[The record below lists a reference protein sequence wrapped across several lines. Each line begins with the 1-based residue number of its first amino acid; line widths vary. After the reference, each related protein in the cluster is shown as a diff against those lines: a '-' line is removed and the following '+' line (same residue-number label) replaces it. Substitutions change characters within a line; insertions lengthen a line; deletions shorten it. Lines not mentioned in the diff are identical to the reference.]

1 MNQAL
6 DDAPYA
12 VDEARNRRAWWTVAA
27 AAAVAC
33 GVWAWVHFVQ
43 PSAQEAAAP
52 VGTAFP
58 WDRSGESGTTA
69 PGSPL
74 ASTKQSIDQALQVDE
89 AGHLKVTR
97 SVRNVFD
104 SFLGSAGKEPL
115 PKVRERIVA
124 HLSSRLPKAAAA
136 EAQALLDH
144 YLAYGAALQD
154 LGKAGALQG
163 HGPDERQSQLYAIED
178 LRSRHFSPTERQ
190 AFFGDDL
197 ALEHYAVSRLQALQ
211 DLTIAPLDKAHR
223 LKQLRAELPPALQ
236 ASLQP
241 SDVQIDVNTVTRDWR
256 ASKGSPQE
264 LRAIREELLG
274 VQGADQLEATERDT
288 AAWKQ
293 QLQSFSA
300 QRKALMADP
309 SLSDAQR
316 QQALERLRQQSLA
329 ELERL
334 HAQTP

>member
-1 MNQAL
+1 MNTSN
-6 DDAPYA
+6 DDIPFI
-12 VDEARNRRAWWTVAA
+12 DNSPRNRRAWWTVAIA
-27 AAAVAC
+27 SAVTC

-43 PSAQEAAAP
+43 PIQIDNAAP
-52 VGTAFP
+52 PSAAFP
-58 WDRSGESGTTA
+58 WNRSGESSTA
-69 PGSPL
+69 SPGPQ
-74 ASTKQSIDQALQVDE
+74 AAAKPSTDIALQVDE

-97 SVRNVFD
+97 NVRNLFD
-104 SFLGSAGKEPL
+104 SFLGSAGNEPL

-124 HLSSRLPKAAAA
+124 HLDSRLPKLAAA
-136 EAQALLDH
+136 EAKALLDH

-154 LGKAGALQG
+154 LSKAGALPG
-163 HGPDERQSQLYAIED
+163 HGADERQSQLYAIED
-178 LRSRHFSPTERQ
+178 LRARHFSAAERQ

-197 ALEHYAVSRLQALQ
+197 VMEHYAVSRQQTLQ

-223 LKQLRAELPPALQ
+223 LKQLRTELPAALQ
-236 ASLQP
+236 ASVSP

-274 VQGADQLEATERDT
+274 VQGADQAEANERET

-293 QLQSFSA
+293 QLQTFST
-300 QRKALMADP
+300 QRKAVMADP

-334 HAQTP
+334 HAQ

>member
-1 MNQAL
+1 MNHPN
-6 DDAPYA
+6 DDIPFI
-12 VDEARNRRAWWTVAA
+12 DNSPRNRRAWWSVAA
-27 AAAVAC
+27 ASAVAF
-33 GVWAWVHFVQ
+33 GVWAWAHFVRPVEVDNAAP
-43 PSAQEAAAP
+43 PSA
-52 VGTAFP
+52 AFP
-58 WDRSGESGTTA
+58 WNRSGESGATA
-69 PGSPL
+69 PSLP
-74 ASTKQSIDQALQVDE
+74 ASTKPSTDLALQVDD

-97 SVRNVFD
+97 SVRNLFD
-104 SFLGSAGKEPL
+104 SFLGNAGTEPL

-124 HLSSRLPKAAAA
+124 HLDSRLPKPAAA

-154 LGKAGALQG
+154 LSKAGALQG
-163 HGPDERQSQLYAIED
+163 RGPDERQSQLYAIED
-178 LRSRHFSPTERQ
+178 LRARHFSAAERQ

-197 ALEHYAVSRLQALQ
+197 VMEHYAVSRLQTLQ
-211 DLTIAPLDKAHR
+211 DHSIAPLDKAHR
-223 LKQLRAELPPALQ
+223 LKQLRTELPAALQ
-236 ASLQP
+236 TGVSP

-256 ASKGSPQE
+256 ASKGTPQE

-274 VQGADQLEATERDT
+274 VQGADQAEANERET

-293 QLQSFSA
+293 QLQTFSA
-300 QRKALMADP
+300 QRKAVMADP

-334 HAQTP
+334 HAQ